1 MEFTERNLVESML
14 TAEEIIDVARGIEL
28 KVHDLLR
35 ANSPVYKERKDEL
48 KAMGEEELAAV
59 MATEPTLIKRPI
71 VKVGQGYVIGLDEE
85 KIRELLEVGTH
96 S

>member
-14 TAEEIIDVARGIEL
+14 TAEEIIDMARSL
-28 KVHDLLR
+28 
-35 ANSPVYKERKDEL
+35 EL